1 MPEVLTPEQVLAALL
16 AEGPQP
22 LEPVALRQVAA
33 VAAGAAGVITLT
45 EAAGKG
51 SIHRTPIAIT
61 STYYDQALT
70 ITLLL
75 DPGGTQRNLTPT
87 ALPLTGAVS
96 IEPGAAVLQ
105 RVGLR
110 LDITNNSLQP
120 AVVTLASTRVQMP
133 LEYALNTYLP
143 ILAEMR
149 RRIEGLLAPL
159 AWQTLVSRFGQQAT
173 ASPLQVIRER
183 FQTIYMPAPIPA
195 PPVPL
200 PIPLPLPARVP
211 AVAPWQTLRK
221 RFPPLTEQEPEEIL
235 TRPGA

>member
-1 MPEVLTPEQVLAALL
+1 MTAEVLTPEQVLAALL
-16 AEGPQP
+16 AEGTQP
-22 LEPVALRQVAA
+22 LEPVALRQAAA

-45 EAAGKG
+45 EPAGKG
-51 SIHRTPIAIT
+51 SVHRTPIVIT

-70 ITLLL
+70 VTLLL
-75 DPGGTQRNLTPT
+75 DSGGDQRNLTPT
-87 ALPLTGAVS
+87 ALPLTGLVS

-110 LDITNNSLQP
+110 LDIMNNSLSP

-149 RRIEGLLAPL
+149 RRIEGLLAQL
-159 AWQTLVSRFGQQAT
+159 AWETLVSRFGQQAT

-183 FQTIYMPAPIPA
+183 FQTVLIPTPKPVAPG
-195 PPVPL
+195 PL
-200 PIPLPLPARVP
+200 PIPLPLPARAPGLTP
-211 AVAPWQTLRK
+211 AEVLRK

-235 TRPGA
+235 PRSR